1 MRRASL
7 VPALAIEP
15 PYRLEEQVG
24 HLLRRAH
31 QRATAIFMAE
41 LGDRFDLTPT
51 QYAVLVKLH
60 DEGGQSQ
67 NRLGRLTAMDPAT
80 VQGVTRRLEE
90 RGLIE
95 RAADAGDRRRFV
107 LRLTAAGTTLVRA
120 AMARGRI
127 VSEATLAPLPVPE
140 QARLLTLLKKL
151 A

>member
-1 MRRASL
+1 VSALPL
-7 VPALAIEP
+7 VAEP
-15 PYRLEEQVG
+15 PYILEEQVG

-60 DEGGQSQ
+60 EHGEQSQ
-67 NRLGRLTAMDPAT
+67 NQLGRLTAMDPAT
-80 VQGVTRRLEE
+80 VQGVIRRLEE

-95 RAADAGDRRRFV
+95 RAADEIDRRRSL
-107 LRLTAAGTTLVRA
+107 LRLSAEGAALVRA
-120 AMARGRI
+120 AMACGPG
-127 VSEATLAPLPVPE
+127 VSDATLAPLSPAE
-140 QARLLTLLKKL
+140 QARFLILLRKL